1 MANLLKEYLQDIG
14 QYDVLT
20 AEEEVELA
28 NRIEIGKGAKQD
40 LEENGDR
47 YSPEEKSNLYDLIR
61 SGEDAREDM
70 INHNLK
76 LVVSIA
82 KNYHNAHL
90 DLLDLIQEGNMGL
103 MIAVEKFDPSFN
115 CRFSTCA
122 TPWIKQAI
130 TKSIIDKGKNIR
142 IPAHIFQLLS
152 KYRQLLE
159 ELSREG
165 IETPEPE
172 LIAERLGI
180 DMDKVKE
187 LETVS
192 KRQREKF
199 NTASVAYDES
209 TGKYYYGRN
218 NGIEKNG
225 TSKNSILFGDSTHDG
240 ILPKHSLNDYK
251 IGNCAEVDAINIALN
266 AGAKLENLHLT
277 TIHTTSGSMGQKK
290 PACQNCTYSF
300 RGRIRRNYTG
310 WYKED

>member
-28 NRIEIGKGAKQD
+28 NRIEIGKGAKQE
-40 LEENGDR
+40 LEENGDK

-61 SGEDAREDM
+61 NGEDAREEM

-152 KYRQLLE
+152 KYRQLME
-159 ELSREG
+159 EFARDG
-165 IETPEPE
+165 IEHPDENV
-172 LIAERLGI
+172 IADRLGI
-180 DMDKVKE
+180 DLEKVAELESWRQDTVSLSTPLGDDSDDTLEDLQCDTNLETPIKYTQRKE
-187 LETVS
+187 LES
-192 KRQREKF
+192 KIQKKLATLDKRTQTIMKMRYGLGKDGDPEEFKEPHTLEEIGLYLGITRERVRQ
-199 NTASVAYDES
+199 
-209 TGKYYYGRN
+209 
-218 NGIEKNG
+218 IEKQ
-225 TSKNSILFGDSTHDG
+225 TI
-240 ILPKHSLNDYK
+240 
-251 IGNCAEVDAINIALN
+251 AELKMNWE
-266 AGAKLENLHLT
+266 K
-277 TIHTTSGSMGQKK
+277 
-290 PACQNCTYSF
+290 
-300 RGRIRRNYTG
+300 
-310 WYKED
+310 

>member
-1 MANLLKEYLQDIG
+1 MSNLLKTYLQEIG
-14 QYDVLT
+14 EFGVLT
-20 AEEEVELA
+20 AEEEIDLA
-28 NRIEIGKGAKQD
+28 HRIQIGKGAKQD

-82 KNYHNAHL
+82 KNYHNSHL
-90 DLLDLIQEGNMGL
+90 DLNDLIQEGNMGL
-103 MIAVEKFDPSFN
+103 MIAVDKFDPSFN

-187 LETVS
+187 LESWRQDTVS
-192 KRQREKF
+192 LSNPLGDDSEDTLEDLQADFNQENPMQYTQRKELEDKIQNKLNELKPRTRAIMKMRYGLGGPEDPADWRQPHTLEEIGLALGITRER
-199 NTASVAYDES
+199 V
-209 TGKYYYGRN
+209 RQ
-218 NGIEKNG
+218 IEKQ
-225 TSKNSILFGDSTHDG
+225 TL
-240 ILPKHSLNDYK
+240 
-251 IGNCAEVDAINIALN
+251 AELKMTWD
-266 AGAKLENLHLT
+266 K
-277 TIHTTSGSMGQKK
+277 
-290 PACQNCTYSF
+290 
-300 RGRIRRNYTG
+300 
-310 WYKED
+310 

>member
-1 MANLLKEYLQDIG
+1 MSKASSGLFSGTTGDKSRN
-14 QYDVLT
+14 T
-20 AEEEVELA
+20 AEKRKNNA
-28 NRIEIGKGAKQD
+28 TQNR
-40 LEENGDR
+40 R
-47 YSPEEKSNLYDLIR
+47 
-61 SGEDAREDM
+61 
-70 INHNLK
+70 H
-76 LVVSIA
+76 VVLWA
-82 KNYHNAHL
+82 QN
-90 DLLDLIQEGNMGL
+90 
-103 MIAVEKFDPSFN
+103 
-115 CRFSTCA
+115 
-122 TPWIKQAI
+122 
-130 TKSIIDKGKNIR
+130 
-142 IPAHIFQLLS
+142 
-152 KYRQLLE
+152 
-159 ELSREG
+159 
-165 IETPEPE
+165 
-172 LIAERLGI
+172 
-180 DMDKVKE
+180 KVKE

-251 IGNCAEVDAINIALN
+251 IGNCAEVDAINNALN